1 MISGNVAHLEV
12 KKVKKNRDELTELCE
27 EIIKI
32 MEILKEVSKHGERVA
47 TEFKT
52 LCEDFHM

>member
-1 MISGNVAHLEV
+1 MEV